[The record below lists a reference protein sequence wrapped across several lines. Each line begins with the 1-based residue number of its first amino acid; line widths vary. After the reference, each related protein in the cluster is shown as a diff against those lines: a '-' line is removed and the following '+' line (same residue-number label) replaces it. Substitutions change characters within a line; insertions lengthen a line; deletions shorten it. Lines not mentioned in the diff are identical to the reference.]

1 MPRVPVAA
9 SVPLL
14 LFATLLMPEAGP
26 AHPEA
31 PGQRVSIEAR
41 PAITRAAVP
50 VTLIGEVERRRAGE
64 TVTIQAKDC
73 GQPSY
78 TEVKGATTSADGVWR
93 TEYWPGVNT
102 TLRAV
107 WDNNISTTI
116 TLGQQAWVEL
126 QRLASGRFYVGV
138 HGKRPVWRK
147 HVLIQQRRSG
157 AWKTIRTVVLTEQIA
172 LGQTGAVATY
182 ATFKPTVPRGTMIRA
197 ILPRSQARPCY
208 LAGASESRRA

>member
-1 MPRVPVAA
+1 MPRVLVCA
-9 SVPLL
+9 SVPFLLVAALL
-14 LFATLLMPEAGP
+14 LPDAGP
-26 AHPEA
+26 GRPEA
-31 PGQRVSIEAR
+31 PGQRVSIQAR

-50 VTLIGEVERRRAGE
+50 VALIGEVERRRAGE

-73 GQPSY
+73 GQPAY
-78 TEVKGATTSADGVWR
+78 TEVEGATTSADGVWR

-107 WDNNISTTI
+107 WDNNTSATI
-116 TLGQQAWVEL
+116 TLGQQAWIEL
-126 QRLASGRFYVGV
+126 QKLASGRFYVGV

-147 HVLIQQRRSG
+147 HVLIQQRRGG
-157 AWKTIRTVVLTEQIA
+157 AWKTIRTVVLTEQVA

-182 ATFKPTVPRGTMIRA
+182 ATFKPTVLRGTLIRA

-208 LAGASESRRA
+208 LAGASESRRV